1 MFPLDDAER
10 RRQIDPTGYA
20 RLIDALPEQV
30 ATAWALAQTLDL
42 PAHAERASLVLATG
56 RGDSAIAADIARH
69 CALFRSRVPIV
80 VWQDAELPAFVSS
93 QTMVLALSHTGATQS
108 VVDLADAAQARGASV
123 LAITTGGQLAEL
135 DGVHVWRY
143 HSQGDGRTALG
154 WQAVLAVAALA
165 KLGCLPYPSADI
177 AETISALNEQRAR
190 LNPSSPVRANP
201 AKRLAGQLLHRQT
214 ALFVVDELAP
224 AGRRWASLIGQLA
237 HARADCFPLTD
248 FDHVAAGAMFPEEL
262 ITRTMALFLRGTT
275 EAGSSTLRSE
285 AAKMAFLTAG
295 YNTDQVSAIGGSRL
309 AQMLTLS
316 HYGEYVAYYLA
327 LCYDVD
333 PALVLDLVQLK
344 ADS

>member
-1 MFPLDDAER
+1 MLPLDDAD
-10 RRQIDPTGYA
+10 RRQQLDPSGYA
-20 RLIDALPEQV
+20 RLIDALPEHL
-30 ATAWALAQTLDL
+30 TLAWALAQTLDL
-42 PAHAERASLVLATG
+42 PPRASQAGLVLATG

-80 VWQDAELPAFVSS
+80 VWHDAELPAFVSD
-93 QTMVLALSHTGATQS
+93 QTMVLAISHSGTTQT
-108 VVDLADAAQARGASV
+108 VVELADAARARGANV

-143 HSQGDGRTALG
+143 RTDGDSRLALG
-154 WQAVLAVAALA
+154 WQSVLAVAALA
-165 KLGCLPYPSADI
+165 KLGCLPDPAADI
-177 AETISALNEQRAR
+177 AETVSALSEQRVR
-190 LNPSSPVRANP
+190 LTPDSPIRANP

-224 AGRRWASLIGQLA
+224 AGRRWASMICQLA

-248 FDHVAAGAMFPEEL
+248 FDHIAAGGMFPEDL
-262 ITRTMALFLRGTT
+262 ITKTMALFLRGTT

-295 YNTDQVSAIGGSRL
+295 YNIDQVSAIGGSRL

-327 LCYDVD
+327 LCYGVD
-333 PALVLDLVQLK
+333 PALTLSLETHGS
-344 ADS
+344 A